1 MLPLIKQIEIFSGI
15 RTVYFNYKYFSICTR
30 ELLGCLIGILGW
42 RQEVSSVAVQFRKR
56 GEPKSVFIHVVHEKY
71 RYLDVFVVID
81 VVIVQV
87 P

>member
-1 MLPLIKQIEIFSGI
+1 MPSRDFGTASGSFK
-15 RTVYFNYKYFSICTR
+15 RSC
-30 ELLGCLIGILGW
+30 
-42 RQEVSSVAVQFRKR
+42 AVPER

>member
-1 MLPLIKQIEIFSGI
+1 MLSRDFDLRGQK
-15 RTVYFNYKYFSICTR
+15 
-30 ELLGCLIGILGW
+30 W
-42 RQEVSSVAVQFRKR
+42 RQELSSVAVQFRKR
-56 GEPKSVFIHVVHEKY
+56 GEPKSVFIHVVHENY